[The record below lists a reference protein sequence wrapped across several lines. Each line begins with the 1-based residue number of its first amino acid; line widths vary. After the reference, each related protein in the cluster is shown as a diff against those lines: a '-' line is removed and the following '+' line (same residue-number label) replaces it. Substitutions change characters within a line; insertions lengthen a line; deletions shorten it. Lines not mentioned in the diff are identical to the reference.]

1 MASAPKESPA
11 NNPGLHATP
20 DDATKGYIMQ
30 QTVRLLPIFYNTHFC
45 VQYPVNFEFGPSIN
59 YSNLIPFYKM
69 LADVPD

>member
-30 QTVRLLPIFYNTHFC
+30 QTVRLLPICAILIYFFIDS
-45 VQYPVNFEFGPSIN
+45 VNFEW
-59 YSNLIPFYKM
+59 
-69 LADVPD
+69 V